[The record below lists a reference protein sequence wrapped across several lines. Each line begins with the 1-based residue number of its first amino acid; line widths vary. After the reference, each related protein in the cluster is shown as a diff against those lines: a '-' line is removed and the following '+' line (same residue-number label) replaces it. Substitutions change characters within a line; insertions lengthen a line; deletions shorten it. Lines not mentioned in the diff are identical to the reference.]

1 MSKWKLII
9 LWLLISGVVFICI
22 QSYKQDSSESLKEL
36 KELEIKMLELQ
47 IKKLELELQDTA
59 EVYIKFKEIRNER

>member
-47 IKKLELELQDTA
+47 IKKLELELQDTV
-59 EVYIKFKEIRNER
+59 EVYIKFKENRNER